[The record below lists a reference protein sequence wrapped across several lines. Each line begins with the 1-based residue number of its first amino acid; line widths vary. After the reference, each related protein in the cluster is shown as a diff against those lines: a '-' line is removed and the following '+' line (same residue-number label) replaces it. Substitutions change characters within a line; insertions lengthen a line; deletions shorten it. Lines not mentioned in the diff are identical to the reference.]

1 VFQQLDYRHL
11 GSVTRE
17 DFETLCE
24 VLELSR
30 SPPPSARNSGLEWL
44 ASYRP
49 RPNSPGSPLRLDR
62 LADAPYKAP
71 QPSSSP
77 SAAPPSHAAKPQT
90 NFLWTIG
97 PRPFWELWPQK
108 KRRKKHLNL
117 EEFTRCLLEQWAK
130 THAYPLPTLGET
142 VWTDLRNQLRQQQ
155 QQEEDTNPGTAPRV
169 PPTAASGQSEDTRA
183 RRLIREGW
191 QNRAF
196 LKKSLNSNILLSA
209 SYDQLAPKTILYL
222 RNVRFYPASEYLAFI
237 IIAVQNFRTCTHL
250 LKCNQK

>member
-1 VFQQLDYRHL
+1 MHLQYIREVFQQLDYRHL

-62 LADAPYKAP
+62 LADARYKAP

-77 SAAPPSHAAKPQT
+77 AAPPSQAAKPPT

-108 KRRKKHLNL
+108 KRRKKQLNL

-155 QQEEDTNPGTAPRV
+155 REDTNPGTAPR
-169 PPTAASGQSEDTRA
+169 PPTAAGGQPEDTRT

-191 QNRAF
+191 LAVAVIFNEKFKQYHANF
-196 LKKSLNSNILLSA
+196 CLFCIIL
-209 SYDQLAPKTILYL
+209 SYDPQTPKTNSPCQIVS
-222 RNVRFYPASEYLAFI
+222 R
-237 IIAVQNFRTCTHL
+237 
-250 LKCNQK
+250 K

>member
-1 VFQQLDYRHL
+1 MHLQYIREVFQQLDYRHL

-62 LADAPYKAP
+62 LADARYKAP
-71 QPSSSP
+71 QATSSP
-77 SAAPPSHAAKPQT
+77 SAAAPPSQAAKPQT

-108 KRRKKHLNL
+108 KRRKKQLNL

-155 QQEEDTNPGTAPRV
+155 QQQEEDTNPGTHPRP
-169 PPTAASGQSEDTRA
+169 PPTAAGGQPEDTRA

-191 QNRAF
+191 RYRAF
-196 LKKSLNSNILLSA
+196 FTKKFKQYHIILCL
-209 SYDQLAPKTILYL
+209 L
-222 RNVRFYPASEYLAFI
+222 RSTDSKIKFSI
-237 IIAVQNFRTCTHL
+237 
-250 LKCNQK
+250 